1 MDYEFMKRIN
11 DDIQIKKDIEIK
23 AIRRK
28 ELDEQDRTQSAYVFI
43 FMTLMF
49 LISICA
55 LSVIEMVFK

>member
-11 DDIQIKKDIEIK
+11 DDIQIQKDIEIK

-28 ELDEQDRTQSAYVFI
+28 ELDEQDRTQAAYVFI

-55 LSVIEMVFK
+55 LSVIETVFK